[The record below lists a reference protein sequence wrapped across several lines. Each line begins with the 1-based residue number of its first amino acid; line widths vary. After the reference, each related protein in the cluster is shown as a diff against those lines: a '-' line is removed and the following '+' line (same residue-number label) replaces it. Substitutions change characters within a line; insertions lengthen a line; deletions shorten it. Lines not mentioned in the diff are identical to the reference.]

1 MIKKSYLAWLATFG
15 LILMSHSQVQA
26 DWLTDF
32 DGHSI
37 MGNTG
42 INPEAADGHFSFAV
56 YANDGGNWVD
66 DLLGEMFAGVED
78 LAGTEVD
85 TDAAYVYFYQIV
97 NSDFFTGGDEHQLDS
112 ALVKAVGASVTSVG
126 YLDSTMFQSGPG
138 DNDAGNKVKLPGNPG
153 LGEKDAIADIPGDE
167 LFEDHEG
174 TSVGL
179 VMDANAKPF
188 ASAVIEAD
196 DIEWVFASQLKSE
209 QYSSVFYYTSEL
221 GPSITTGML
230 FGSLAIGDV
239 VSTAATSSA
248 VPAPPA
254 LALALLGAPF
264 MSVIRRRRKVA
275 A

>member
-1 MIKKSYLAWLATFG
+1 MIKKTYLAWLAAFG
-15 LILMSHSQVQA
+15 LLVMSHSPVQA

-32 DGHSI
+32 DGHSV

-56 YANDGGNWVD
+56 YENDGGNWVD
-66 DLLGEMFAGVED
+66 DLMGEMFSGVVD

-85 TDAAYVYFYQIV
+85 TNAQYVYFYQIV
-97 NSDFFTGGDEHQLDS
+97 NSNLFTSGDEHQLDS

-126 YLDSTMFQSGPG
+126 YLATTMFQSGPG

-153 LGEKDAIADIPGDE
+153 LGEQDFVADIPGDDIFSE
-167 LFEDHEG
+167 HDG

-179 VMDANAKPF
+179 VMDVNAKPIG
-188 ASAVIEAD
+188 SAIIEGD
-196 DIEWVFASQLKSE
+196 DVEWIFASQLKPSE
-209 QYSSVFYYTSEL
+209 YTSVFYYTSDL
-221 GPSITTGML
+221 APSLTTGML

-239 VSTAATSSA
+239 ISTTSA

-254 LALALLGAPF
+254 IALALLGVPF
-264 MSVIRRRRKVA
+264 MGVIRRRRNA
-275 A
+275 AA